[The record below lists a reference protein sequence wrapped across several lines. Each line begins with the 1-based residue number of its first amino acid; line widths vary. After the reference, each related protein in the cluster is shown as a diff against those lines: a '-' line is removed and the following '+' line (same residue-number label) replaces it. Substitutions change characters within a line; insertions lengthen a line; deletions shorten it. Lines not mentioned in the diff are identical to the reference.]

1 LLSGPATSNGLT
13 VGRAWFNANL
23 ELWSP
28 RIGPPAVS
36 GFALF
41 AGLHGVGAQSSE
53 SLWRIAF
60 LSGDD
65 TCSANRGFSG

>member
-53 SLWRIAF
+53 VALAHR
-60 LSGDD
+60 LSERRRHVLRQ
-65 TCSANRGFSG
+65 SRL

>member
-1 LLSGPATSNGLT
+1 
-13 VGRAWFNANL
+13 V
-23 ELWSP
+23 ELWSR
-28 RIGPPAVS
+28 RIGLLAVI

-41 AGLHGVGAQSSE
+41 AVPHGINAQGSQP
-53 SLWRIAF
+53 LRRIAF